1 MASLAEIKEAIQDLP
16 PAELAEIARWL
27 QDVQEDQWDRQIEA
41 DAAAGRLDFFKEQVA
56 QARAARRVGYNAT

>member
-16 PAELAEIARWL
+16 PAEFAEIARWL

-56 QARAARRVGYNAT
+56 QARAAGTVREL